1 VPEREVKNL
10 GKGQMQDAHDGR
22 HPRDAA
28 HAPARPPADRHL
40 GARLEWELL
49 PRIRHSREDSRGADL
64 RFKDPQLASR
74 YGRRF
79 SGGMRG

>member
-1 VPEREVKNL
+1 MPEREVKNL
-10 GKGQMQDAHDGR
+10 GKGQMQVLMTDDTQGTLHT
-22 HPRDAA
+22 HL
-28 HAPARPPADRHL
+28 HVRPPTDIAVP
-40 GARLEWELL
+40 GLEWELL

-79 SGGMRG
+79 AGGMRG